1 MKLKDINEIKE
12 DGLVV
17 FMPSGI
23 QATLFNEGKKILV
36 KYYNLKEDRY
46 TIKDFKKVIAEGIE
60 VFSDQPTIPQQS
72 VLMESYGWS
81 IPELE
86 LGDSGFDSPEEAYQ
100 NAKMCLEDNNYEV
113 GDFDGEGCSVY
124 DPGDEEM
131 GFLPFD
137 GYCVIESDEE
147 DDIDWE
153 DEDEDDMDESV
164 LDMLHKKGYI
174 RDSLMEAYEK
184 VKNPEGQVF
193 KALKDKKKEYITPEF
208 KLEMLNCLD
217 RIAREYPD
225 VKIRQQ
231 ALTFMD
237 EINMQEYW
245 DTKAVQDFIKKPL
258 EMLNAHVN
266 ESMEDVVTVVDIP
279 LVTEKLYNKLVNLL
293 YGNKQGKNRDYEQ
306 QQNVLNFLQ
315 EIEDKIAIGAGV
327 SIDLEDY
334 GFTTDEINT
343 IKKIVRDERVD
354 ESLNEE
360 LQYGV
365 EYRNMHDG
373 IHRLLVTD
381 TKEKAEQI
389 LAYLKELENPDT
401 TVYDDNEIMDNSY
414 FTWDEINKLA
424 DDCFEV
430 DYREIEEGDGN
441 YNGIYVINYN
451 DIKPDIYESL
461 NEYYYTNQDYE
472 MDLKD
477 NSKKLTK
484 EADKLPY
491 TDEKD
496 ELDAIAHNVKKIAKQ
511 IDKDSDKFLDAAFE
525 ESLNE
530 DENSMAEEIRRGNKS
545 GQDPKFGNW
554 LLETSL
560 DEKWEQLTN
569 DMKLYLMDGIADF
582 VQQGSLKEQDL
593 LLEIDPMTGL
603 TKEDVQSLEMFD
615 QEEIDYTFSSE
626 DLQLNAYISYEIK
639 TDLDTPK
646 DMEESV
652 NEDIKIG
659 DICKC
664 SNIFVKVDQIKGN
677 TALVKPI
684 HQEDIDAGKFEKREI
699 VLLSELQKEDFYNE
713 SVNEDIYLKK
723 ENGEEVG
730 PFENQ
735 EAEEQYI
742 KDQKD
747 NGNEEEYEEII
758 KEENMSKKNE
768 DCYKVYNTIDPDSQP
783 LSFNSWNEV
792 EDHLNKEW
800 GDYKVSMAK
809 ENAEFGTDEDR
820 DNFMGNF
827 EIAIEPIE
835 IPAEEIPAEGIELEA
850 EPVIE
855 PEEEVCP
862 DCEETEVCP
871 ECGKEPCECETEE
884 PIDDLEEDFEDEHIG
899 KSEEEPIEEPEQ
911 EESEEETEEEIN
923 TPEEAADK
931 VDEIDDALDS
941 LEDFLNTLIG
951 DEELTDEE
959 KAEIDALETKEPAK
973 EVEEK
978 NEEFSDNMGMLTD
991 INDLDFPDA
1000 LANTVETKEDGSL
1013 YRLGDLAKEIEEVK
1027 SSMEEFKNSFKSEL
1041 ATMLQDLKNDLKL
1054 SVNNVE
1060 TKVQDT
1066 KSAVDNLTSEEE
1078 DLADIEFDQEE
1089 APVEEQGE
1097 EAPEEGQEEPSQ
1109 EESEEEFEES
1119 LKGNRVYEC
1128 IKAVI
1133 KNNKHPKGMISIP
1146 TIAEK
1151 LREDYGIDTNT
1162 RTKFGQQ
1169 TYNQV
1174 ANIIS
1179 HTSLKENVVD
1189 VVTEERERKRAML
1202 GEAANWLG
1210 GGLMSKLEQQSE
1222 QAKWENLEKVK
1233 QEIDQA
1239 VQKGADAEQL
1249 KDQITLSSEDE
1260 NEEKQAKDYAVQ
1272 KLQQK
1277 NMTTESLLATLKNTV
1292 NTSTLRNIRFQ

>member
-23 QATLFNEGKKILV
+23 QATLFNEGKNILV

-46 TIKDFKKVIAEGIE
+46 TVKDFKKVMAEGIE
-60 VFSDQPTIPQQS
+60 VFSDQPTIAQQS

-137 GYCVIESDEE
+137 GYCVIESDGE

-153 DEDEDDMDESV
+153 DEDDMDESI
-164 LDMLHKKGYI
+164 LDKLSKKGFI
-174 RDSLMEAYEK
+174 RKSLKEAYEN

-266 ESMEDVVTVVDIP
+266 ES
-279 LVTEKLYNKLVNLL
+279 
-293 YGNKQGKNRDYEQ
+293 
-306 QQNVLNFLQ
+306 
-315 EIEDKIAIGAGV
+315 
-327 SIDLEDY
+327 
-334 GFTTDEINT
+334 
-343 IKKIVRDERVD
+343 
-354 ESLNEE
+354 LNEE

-381 TKEKAEQI
+381 SKEKAEQI

-603 TKEDVQSLEMFD
+603 TKEDIQSLEMFD

-626 DLQLNAYISYEIK
+626 DLQLNAYISYEVK

-646 DMEESV
+646 DMEESLE
-652 NEDIKIG
+652 EDSDLGLFIQTTGELYKKYIQ
-659 DICKC
+659 DK
-664 SNIFVKVDQIKGN
+664 KDVDWD
-677 TALVKPI
+677 ALVNDGIAMYKEEVENKEFSP
-684 HQEDIDAGKFEKREI
+684 EEI
-699 VLLSELQKEDFYNE
+699 EEAKEYLKNYFTE

-730 PFENQ
+730 PFEDQ

-758 KEENMSKKNE
+758 KDENMSKKNE
-768 DCYKVYNTIDPDSQP
+768 DCYKVYSTIDPDSQP
-783 LSFNSWNEV
+783 LSFNNWNEV

-800 GDYKVSMAK
+800 GDYKASMAK
-809 ENAEFGTDEDR
+809 ENAEFGTEEDK
-820 DNFMGNF
+820 DAFMGNF
-827 EIAIEPIE
+827 EVAIEPIE
-835 IPAEEIPAEGIELEA
+835 IPVEEIPAEGIELEA

-855 PEEEVCP
+855 PTE
-862 DCEETEVCP
+862 EVCP
-871 ECGKEPCECETEE
+871 ECGEAECVCDDECEDCCPECGKNPCECETEE

-899 KSEEEPIEEPEQ
+899 KSEEEPIEEPI
-911 EESEEETEEEIN
+911 EEPEEEKDEETEEEIN
-923 TPEEAADK
+923 TPEEAAEK
-931 VDEIDDALDS
+931 VDEIDNALDS

-951 DEELTDEE
+951 DEELTPEE
-959 KAEIDALETKEPAK
+959 EQEIQEMCMAKLPDPKTVKEKDKK
-973 EVEEK
+973 EKEEEK

-1000 LANTVETKEDGSL
+1000 LADAVDTKEDGSL
-1013 YRLGDLAKEIEEVK
+1013 YRISDLAKELEDVK
-1027 SSMEEFKNSFKSEL
+1027 STIEQLKNDFKSEL
-1041 ATMLQDLKNDLKL
+1041 TTMLQDLKNDLKL

-1089 APVEEQGE
+1089 APVEEEGQE
-1097 EAPEEGQEEPSQ
+1097 EAPEEAPA
-1109 EESEEEFEES
+1109 EEETEEDMEEAFDEAS
-1119 LKGNRVYEC
+1119 LEGNPIYEN
-1128 IKAVI
+1128 IKTIVNSNT
-1133 KNNKHPKGMISIP
+1133 KCNGKISIP
-1146 TIAEK
+1146 TIAER
-1151 LREDYGIDTNT
+1151 LREDYGVNTKIGAVYQNVSEICRKTSIKECIIDVVQE
-1162 RTKFGQQ
+1162 KQL
-1169 TYNQV
+1169 
-1174 ANIIS
+1174 
-1179 HTSLKENVVD
+1179 LKES
-1189 VVTEERERKRAML
+1189 ML
-1202 GEAANWLG
+1202 GKAAKWLG
-1210 GGLMSKLEQQSE
+1210 GGLMSRLEQQKV
-1222 QAKWENLEKVK
+1222 QAKYENLEAVK
-1233 QEIDQA
+1233 QQIDKELQG
-1239 VQKGADAEQL
+1239 GADAEQL
-1249 KDQITLSSEDE
+1249 KDTITLASEDE
-1260 NEEKQAKDYAVQ
+1260 NEEKQAKEYAIQ

-1277 NMTTESLLATLKNTV
+1277 TPTTESILSKLKATTKTAQ
-1292 NTSTLRNIRFQ
+1292 LRDLNIRG